1 MRLVLLILGIFALVL
16 VGFLLLGEARFF
28 DPRQTLDLLDRWRGW
43 SVPIGLALMIADLL
57 LPVPSSA
64 IMNWYGSTW
73 AAWLGTAGGTVV
85 GGLVGAAVCVASSL
99 VIYCLCRWLGRRAA
113 VRLAGERD
121 LERVRGF
128 FERWGSLTVVAS
140 RPVPML
146 AEAVVCLA
154 GMSRMPLGRFLLAST
169 IGAIPFALVFAWLGA
184 VGRETEE
191 PLSMLVVSV
200 AIPLLLW
207 IPVVWLL
214 ARHTGGTPDD
224 APGDG
229 KS

>member
-1 MRLVLLILGIFALVL
+1 MRLVLLILGIFTFLL
-16 VGFLLLGEARFF
+16 VGFLLLGEASFF
-28 DPRQTLDLLDRWRGW
+28 DPRQTLDLFDRWRAW
-43 SVPIGLALMIADLL
+43 SVPIGLALMTADLL

-73 AAWLGTAGGTVV
+73 AESLGTAGGTVV

-99 VIYCLCRWLGRRAA
+99 LIYGLCRWLGRRAA

-128 FERWGSLTVVAS
+128 FERWGSLTIVAT

-169 IGAIPFALVFAWLGA
+169 VGAIPFAMVFAWLGA
-184 VGRETEE
+184 MGRETEE
-191 PLSMLVVSV
+191 PLSMLVLSI

-207 IPVVWLL
+207 VPVVWLL
-214 ARHTGGTPDD
+214 ARRAGGKPVDDTP
-224 APGDG
+224 
-229 KS
+229 